1 MAYSGGNDP
10 LYKKYAAPVV
20 VDQTGNSTYSLNILS
35 TYLPIVYDV
44 TWAGDLT
51 TDPIAKKRMKA
62 EVYYG
67 STPTLLGTQIKTSI
81 LVGGV
86 NTYRFNVAE
95 MLKTT
100 LNSEI
105 YNNITSDQIN
115 TGNDNIVMPYYI
127 VYTPMYI
134 DILGVEREDDSL
146 TDSTAYCTSAIKQNL
161 VSSKIFSNSDTYV
174 TRDSFGSTKKF
185 LTNAPNNKKIR
196 ANETEQLTFFNLSFT
211 DTIELN
217 YTVYNLAGTPTNYT
231 KSLVDCTAY
240 KYGTLT
246 ISDSTASCL
255 LNGITNISKLD
266 VWLENNSG
274 VVLSEKR
281 TYIIDTKCSDG
292 YRLVW
297 VNEFGATDKYT
308 FDAHKS
314 RNFKVEEREVYK
326 TPIQNEPSISDRSLK
341 VLGTKG
347 GYSYSCTSKFI
358 GDDLD
363 WFTELLT
370 TNECYWEKEAN
381 VLVPIIITS
390 SDQVIEDNTGLI
402 NVTIDFK
409 TSQEHITR

>member
-10 LYKKYAAPVV
+10 LFKKYAAPIR
-20 VDQTGNSTYSLNILS
+20 VDQTGNSALGLNILS

-44 TWAGDLT
+44 TWAGDTT
-51 TDPIAKKRMKA
+51 TDPISKKRMKA

-67 STPTLLGTQIKTSI
+67 STPVLLGTQIKTSI
-81 LVGGV
+81 DVSGTL
-86 NTYRFNVAE
+86 TYRFNFAE
-95 MLKTT
+95 MLKTVF
-100 LNSEI
+100 NSEI

-115 TGNDNIVMPYYI
+115 TGNENIVMTFYV

-146 TDSTAYCTSAIKQNL
+146 TDSTAYCTSAIIQSLQSFKQFN
-161 VSSKIFSNSDTYV
+161 NNTNYV
-174 TRDSFGSTKKF
+174 TRDSSGSTKKF

-196 ANETEQLTFFNLSFT
+196 ANETEQLSFFNLSTT

-217 YTVYNLAGTPTNYT
+217 YTTYDLSGTPTNYT
-231 KSLVDCTAY
+231 KSVVDCRTS

-246 ISDSTASCL
+246 ISDVNSNCL
-255 LNGITNISKLD
+255 LDGITAISKID
-266 VWLENNSG
+266 VWLKDNG
-274 VVLSEKR
+274 GTQLSEKR

-297 VNEFGATDKYT
+297 VNQYGGTDKYT

-314 RNFKVEEREVYK
+314 RSFNVTDREVYK
-326 TPIQNEPSISDRSLK
+326 TAIQDEPSISDRSLK
-341 VLGTKG
+341 ILGTKG
-347 GYSYSCTSKFI
+347 DYSYSCTSKFI
-358 GDDLD
+358 GDDLE

-370 TNECYWEKEAN
+370 TNECYWEKEQN
-381 VLVPIIITS
+381 VLIPVIITS
-390 SDQVIEDNTGLI
+390 SDQVIEDDGLI

-409 TSQEHITR
+409 LSQEHITR

>member
-20 VDQTGNSTYSLNILS
+20 VDQTGNATYSLNILS

-51 TDPIAKKRMKA
+51 TDPISKKRMKA

-67 STPTLLGTQIKTSI
+67 STPVLLGTQIKTSI
-81 LVGGV
+81 NVGGTL
-86 NTYRFNVAE
+86 TYRFNFAE
-95 MLKTT
+95 MLKTVF
-100 LNSEI
+100 NSEI

-115 TGNDNIVMPYYI
+115 TGNENIVMPYYV

-146 TDSTAYCTSAIKQNL
+146 TDSTAYCTSAIIQNL
-161 VSSKIFSNSDTYV
+161 QSFKQFNNTTEYV
-174 TRDSFGSTKKF
+174 TRNSSGSTKKF

-196 ANETEQLTFFNLSFT
+196 SNETEQLSFFNLSPS

-217 YTVYNLAGTPTNYT
+217 YTTYDLNGTPSNFT
-231 KSLVDCTAY
+231 KSVVDCTTS

-246 ISDSTASCL
+246 ISDVNSNCL
-255 LNGITNISKLD
+255 LDGISAISKID
-266 VWLENNSG
+266 VWLKNNG
-274 VVLSEKR
+274 GTQLSEKR
-281 TYIIDTKCSDG
+281 TYIIDTKCSNG

-297 VNEFGATDKYT
+297 VNQYGATDKYT

-314 RNFKVEEREVYK
+314 RKFNVNDREVYK
-326 TPIQNEPSISDRSLK
+326 TAIQDEPSISDRSIK
-341 VLGTKG
+341 ILGTKG
-347 GYSYSCTSKFI
+347 DYSYSCTSKFI
-358 GDDLD
+358 GDDLE

-370 TNECYWEKEAN
+370 TNQCYWEKEQN
-381 VLVPIIITS
+381 VLIPVIITS
-390 SDQVIEDNTGLI
+390 SEQVIEDDGLI

-409 TSQEHITR
+409 LSQEHITR